1 MNVYDMINT
10 RIMELLQQN
19 IVPWHRPWNN
29 QTSFPMNLISKRPY
43 KGINVW
49 LTACQQY
56 ESPYW
61 LTYKQATEL
70 GGHVKRGMK
79 STPVIYFQMLD
90 KKDSVSTDGDTGTNG
105 KIPLLKYYSVFNTDQ
120 CEGITIPE
128 LPTTT
133 TIFNPIQTAEEIIF
147 NMPNKPLIQH
157 MGNKA
162 TYNVRTDTVTLPPQT
177 AFESPEEYYSTAYHE
192 LTHATMAEHRL
203 NRKASIQVHKFGD
216 EDYSKEEL
224 VAEMGAAFLCGH
236 TGIGQKTLI
245 NSVAYLQGW
254 LKALKNDKTL
264 LIHAAAQGQKA
275 ADYILNLHPDHQEEP
290 PAILS
295 SMR

>member
-1 MNVYDMINT
+1 MNVYDMINN
-10 RIMELLQQN
+10 RIMELLSQGT
-19 IVPWHRPWNN
+19 IPWRKPWNSQAN
-29 QTSFPMNLISKRPY
+29 FPKNLISKKHY

-61 LTYKQATEL
+61 LTFKQATEL

-90 KKDSVSTDGDTGTNG
+90 KKDAVSTDGETSTNG

-120 CEGITIPE
+120 CEGIPVPE

-133 TIFNPIQTAEEIIF
+133 SIFNPIQKAEEIIA
-147 NMPNKPLIQH
+147 NMPNLPLIQH

-162 TYNVRTDTVTLPPQT
+162 TYNVRTDTITLPAQT
-177 AFESPEEYYSTAYHE
+177 AFESPEEYYSTCFHE
-192 LTHATMAEHRL
+192 LTHSTMAEHRL

-216 EDYSKEEL
+216 EEYSKEEL

-236 TGIGQKTLI
+236 TGIEQKTLT

-254 LKALKNDKTL
+254 MKSLQNDKTI
-264 LIHAAAQGQKA
+264 LISSASLGQKA
-275 ADYILNLHPDHQEEP
+275 ADYILNVQPEVQEES
-290 PAILS
+290 A
-295 SMR
+295 